1 MTYFQASWLTTILYL
16 AHLNPLTNAHIEI
29 IKELKEEAKIVKIMP
44 VIFKLGDKE
53 VTSKSFPFNFEI
65 RKQMIKSV
73 FGDSVWITDDYTFK
87 APFKKYLPPLLSLKS
102 WKLRKKILTGVKGEY
117 FSYTGDK
124 AEGYMLKLYRLKPR
138 VGERRS
144 LSAASVKEKM
154 YDAVSNKNLEWKSGV
169 PESVGKIIEKNWDV
183 IEKYSKLEDKTR
195 RVLGMKFPIEGW
207 SEQIKY

>member
-1 MTYFQASWLTTILYL
+1 MTTILYL

-29 IKELKEEAKIVKIMP
+29 INQLKKEGDVVKIMP
-44 VIFKLGDKE
+44 VIFKLGEKE
-53 VTSKSFPFNFEI
+53 VTSKSFPFNFEV
-65 RKQMIKSV
+65 RKKMIESV
-73 FGDSVWITDDYTFK
+73 FGDSVLITDDYTFD

-102 WKLRKKILTGVKGEY
+102 WKLRRRILTGVKGDY
-117 FSYTGDK
+117 YSYTGDK
-124 AEGYMLKLYRLKPR
+124 AEGYMLKLYRLKPK

-154 YDAVSNKNLEWKSGV
+154 YDAVKGVKTDWKKDV
-169 PESVGKIIEKNWDV
+169 PETVAKIIEDNWDV

-207 SEQIKY
+207 SE

>member
-1 MTYFQASWLTTILYL
+1 LTTILYL

-29 IKELKEEAKIVKIMP
+29 INQLKKEAKIVKVMP
-44 VIFKLGDKE
+44 VIFKLGQQE

-65 RKQMIKSV
+65 RKKMIESV
-73 FGDSVWITDDYTFK
+73 FGDSVLITEDYTFD

-102 WKLRKKILTGVKGEY
+102 WKLRKKILTGVKGNY
-117 FSYTGDK
+117 YSYTGDK

-154 YDAVSNKNLEWKSGV
+154 YDSVMSKKSDWRKDV
-169 PESVGKIIEKNWDV
+169 PESVEKIIEENWDV

-207 SEQIKY
+207 SE

>member
-1 MTYFQASWLTTILYL
+1 MTTILYL

-29 IKELKEEAKIVKIMP
+29 INHLKADADIVKVMP
-44 VIFKLGDKE
+44 VIFKLRDKE

-65 RKQMIKSV
+65 RKNMIESV
-73 FGDSVWITDDYTFK
+73 FGDSVQITDDYTFD

-102 WKLRKKILTGVKGEY
+102 WKLRKKILNGVKGDY

-138 VGERRS
+138 VGERKT

-154 YDAVSNKNLEWKSGV
+154 YDTVLGKESNWKTDV
-169 PESVGKIIEKNWDV
+169 PESVGKIIEENWDV
-183 IEKYSKLEDKTR
+183 VEKYSKLEDQTR

-207 SEQIKY
+207 SE

>member
-1 MTYFQASWLTTILYL
+1 LTTILYL

-29 IKELKEEAKIVKIMP
+29 INQLKKEADIVKVMP
-44 VIFKLGDKE
+44 VIFKLGQKE

-65 RKQMIKSV
+65 RKKMIESV
-73 FGDSVWITDDYTFK
+73 FGDSVLITEDYTFD

-102 WKLRKKILTGVKGEY
+102 WKLRKKILTGVKGNY
-117 FSYTGDK
+117 YSYTGDK

-154 YDAVSNKNLEWKSGV
+154 YDSVKDKTIDWKEDV
-169 PESVGKIIEKNWDV
+169 PEGVRKIIDDNWEV

-207 SEQIKY
+207 SE

>member
-1 MTYFQASWLTTILYL
+1 MTTILYL

-29 IKELKEEAKIVKIMP
+29 IKQLKEEAEIVKVMP
-44 VIFKLGDKE
+44 VIFKLGEKE

-65 RKQMIKSV
+65 RKKMIESV
-73 FGDSVWITDDYTFK
+73 FGDSVWITDDYTFN

-102 WKLRKKILTGVKGEY
+102 WKLRKKILTGVKGNY

-144 LSAASVKEKM
+144 LSAASVKEKL
-154 YDAVSNKNLEWKSGV
+154 YDAVSDENSDWESDV
-169 PESVGKIIEKNWDV
+169 PESVGKIIVENWNV

-207 SEQIKY
+207 SE

>member
-1 MTYFQASWLTTILYL
+1 LTTILYL

-29 IKELKEEAKIVKIMP
+29 INQLKKEAKIVKVMP
-44 VIFKLGDKE
+44 VIFKLGQKE

-65 RKQMIKSV
+65 RKKMIESV
-73 FGDSVWITDDYTFK
+73 FGNSVLITEDYTFD

-102 WKLRKKILTGVKGEY
+102 WKLRKKILTGVKGDY
-117 FSYTGDK
+117 YSYTGDK

-154 YDAVSNKNLEWKSGV
+154 YDSVKDKKVDWKEDVSEG
-169 PESVGKIIEKNWDV
+169 VGKIIEDNWEV

-207 SEQIKY
+207 SE

>member
-1 MTYFQASWLTTILYL
+1 LTTILYL

-29 IKELKEEAKIVKIMP
+29 INQLKKEAKIVKVMP
-44 VIFKLGDKE
+44 VIFKLGQKE

-65 RKQMIKSV
+65 RKKMIESV
-73 FGDSVWITDDYTFK
+73 FGDSVLITEDYTFD

-102 WKLRKKILTGVKGEY
+102 WKLRKKILAGVKGDY
-117 FSYTGDK
+117 YSYTGDK
-124 AEGYMLKLYRLKPR
+124 AEGYMLKIYRLKPR

-154 YDAVSNKNLEWKSGV
+154 YDSVKDKKSDWKEDI
-169 PESVGKIIEKNWDV
+169 PEGVGKIIEDNWDV

-207 SEQIKY
+207 SE

>member
-1 MTYFQASWLTTILYL
+1 MTTILYL

-29 IKELKEEAKIVKIMP
+29 IKQLKNEAEIVKVMP
-44 VIFKLGDKE
+44 VIFKLGEKE

-65 RKQMIKSV
+65 RKKMIESV
-73 FGDSVWITDDYTFK
+73 FGDSVWITDDYTFN

-102 WKLRKKILTGVKGEY
+102 WKLRKKILTGVKGKY

-144 LSAASVKEKM
+144 LSAASVKEKL
-154 YDAVSNKNLEWKSGV
+154 YNAVTDENSEWKSDV
-169 PESVGKIIEKNWDV
+169 PESVGKIIVKNWDV

-207 SEQIKY
+207 SE